1 MERFCIANT
10 PIDCITFSQAVSQII
25 DEADR
30 GLEFKYVVTPNVDH
44 IVRNFHDE
52 HLQYIY
58 KDAFFSLCDSR
69 VFAFLARL
77 KGYPIKEVVTG
88 SDLTER
94 VVDSSAVVEKKITII
109 GGSEYEIKKVKR
121 KYRIAELFHY
131 NPPMGF
137 ISKEEEVSRC
147 VEFVVNH
154 PSDLVFLAVG
164 SPQQEKLAYRI
175 SLDSRS
181 RGLCLCVGASFRFL
195 AGTEKRA
202 PKYLSDF
209 GFEWL
214 FRLWND
220 PKRLWRRYF
229 RDLYIFY
236 LMIFRVRR
244 YR

>member
-1 MERFCIANT
+1 MERLCIAKS
-10 PIDCITFSQAVSQII
+10 PIDCITFSKAVSQVIT
-25 DEADR
+25 EADR
-30 GLEFKYVVTPNVDH
+30 GAEFKYVVTPNVDH
-44 IVRNFHDE
+44 IVRSFHDE
-52 HLQYIY
+52 HLQSIY
-58 KDAFFSLCDSR
+58 KNAFLSLCDSR

-94 VVDSSAVVEKKITII
+94 VVDNLSAVEKKITII
-109 GGSEYEIKKVKR
+109 GGSECEIKTIKR
-121 KYRIAELFHY
+121 KYGIAELFHY

-137 ISKEEEVSRC
+137 IFKEEEVNRC

-164 SPQQEKLAYRI
+164 SPQQERLAYRI

-181 RGLCLCVGASFRFL
+181 RGLGLCIGASFRFL

-202 PKYLSDF
+202 PKYLSDI
-209 GFEWL
+209 GLEWL